1 MAKMQHIILLGDSIL
16 DNAAYVQSNLDVIN
30 LLRHRLPEGWKA
42 TLLARDGS
50 MINDIIYQLK
60 ELPEDASFLVL
71 SVGGNDTL
79 SHADILNEGANSVSE
94 VLFKL
99 ADIQDEFRNNYRMM
113 LRNVLSYK
121 LPTLICTI
129 YHPRFPDPH
138 LQRMSKLALSIFND
152 CIISEAIGSRSRLID
167 LRVIFNEDKDY
178 ATAIEP
184 SEGGGAKL
192 ADAILGK
199 VKEYENDERKI

>member
-1 MAKMQHIILLGDSIL
+1 MQHIILLGDSIL
-16 DNAAYVQSNLDVIN
+16 DNAAYVPFNLDVIN
-30 LLRHRLPEGWKA
+30 LLRGRLPEGWNA

-71 SVGGNDTL
+71 SVGGNDAL
-79 SHADILNEGANSVSE
+79 SHTDILNERASSIGE

-113 LRNVLSYK
+113 LKNVLSYK

-129 YHPRFPDPH
+129 YYPRFPDPY
-138 LQRMSKLALSIFND
+138 LQKMSKLALSIFND

-167 LRVIFNEDKDY
+167 LRMIFDEDKDY
-178 ATAIEP
+178 ATPIEP
-184 SEGGGAKL
+184 SESGGVKIAKAVL
-192 ADAILGK
+192 AAVNEHDLNK
-199 VKEYENDERKI
+199 NK